1 MDDIG
6 TKTPPPM
13 PAGLVPLD
21 FGGEV
26 NDHGEESY
34 FRAKML
40 ARALRRLDR
49 WEGGK
54 GVKMKGERSM
64 HVERP
69 LYRSEDEEDDEDMMD
84 VDERGGEEESSDE
97 SEDEEMEAERGRWDP
112 HVLLPLPRMA

>member
-1 MDDIG
+1 
-6 TKTPPPM
+6 
-13 PAGLVPLD
+13 
-21 FGGEV
+21 
-26 NDHGEESY
+26 
-34 FRAKML
+34 
-40 ARALRRLDR
+40 
-49 WEGGK
+49 
-54 GVKMKGERSM
+54 M